1 MLAGWVP
8 PSLHTWIKEWHRS
21 KSAPDIF
28 QPLDHIRNA
37 FIRSPRTNHA
47 DPHFQIPISELT
59 CKSSNRL
66 IKVRST
72 PFSTFLPFVFY
83 FLRSTSG
90 TISTVIATHKGHQF
104 KFQIWSWD
112 AKVMSLLRWVV
123 HVGARLPHSTR
134 RKLVHYNRPLR
145 LGHCDSC

>member
-1 MLAGWVP
+1 MTPRRARVQRARGSCFPKFHANICCPMHACMLAGWVP

-104 KFQIWSWD
+104 KFQIWS
-112 AKVMSLLRWVV
+112 
-123 HVGARLPHSTR
+123 
-134 RKLVHYNRPLR
+134 
-145 LGHCDSC
+145 